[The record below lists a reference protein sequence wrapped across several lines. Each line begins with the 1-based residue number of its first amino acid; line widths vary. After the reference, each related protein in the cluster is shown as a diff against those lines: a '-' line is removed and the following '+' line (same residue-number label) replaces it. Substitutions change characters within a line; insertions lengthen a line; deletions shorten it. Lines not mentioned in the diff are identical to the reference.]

1 MPIEQ
6 GLCQQRNLLIL
17 IRNIRF
23 KDVVLQFSA
32 QSKCINTF
40 MGTNTVHVGA
50 FVEEISEDGKF
61 LALLEGTIPEKV

>member
-1 MPIEQ
+1 M
-6 GLCQQRNLLIL
+6 
-17 IRNIRF
+17 
-23 KDVVLQFSA
+23 LQFSA

-61 LALLEGTIPEKV
+61 LALLEGTMPEKV